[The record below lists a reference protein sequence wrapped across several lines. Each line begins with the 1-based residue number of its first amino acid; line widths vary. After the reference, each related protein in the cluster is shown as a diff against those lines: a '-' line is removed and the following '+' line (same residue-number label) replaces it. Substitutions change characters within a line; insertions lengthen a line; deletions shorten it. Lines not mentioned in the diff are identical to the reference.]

1 MSALE
6 RRMQVLLDQD
16 RYRRLEAEAQRR
28 NQSVGATVRDAIDLL
43 LDSDAARRLGA
54 RKALLD
60 LPTREAVE
68 PEFDKEALLAAAV
81 Q

>member
-1 MSALE
+1 
-6 RRMQVLLDQD
+6 MQVLLDQD

-43 LDSDAARRLGA
+43 LDSDAARRLGV

-60 LPTREAVE
+60 LPTSEAVE